1 MEIILSKYCKSF
13 TGTISRYHGYAI
25 RKTGNRYLSCRT
37 NSRHATPDGHW
48 KFIVSCAELA
58 KQGFMFTDIRIG
70 WEELQSALYEAK
82 YFVASEMVRRN
93 YEDKNKVWYD
103 ARDILNLKT
112 TFGL

>member
-1 MEIILSKYCKSF
+1 MEIILSHRCKSF
-13 TGTISRYHGYAI
+13 TGTISRRHGYAI
-25 RKTGNRYLSCRT
+25 RRTGNRFFSYRHPSK
-37 NSRHATPDGHW
+37 HATPEGHW

-58 KQGFMFTDIRIG
+58 QQGFMITDIRIG

-82 YFVASEMVRRN
+82 CFIASEMVRRN
-93 YEDKNKVWYD
+93 FTDKNKVWYD

>member
-48 KFIVSCAELA
+48 RFILACAELA
-58 KQGFMFTDIRIG
+58 KQGFMLSDIRISQD
-70 WEELQSALYEAK
+70 EIMDALHEIGRDDYLWK
-82 YFVASEMVRRN
+82 LKFPNTLNASEF
-93 YEDKNKVWYD
+93 
-103 ARDILNLKT
+103 LTLKSEL
-112 TFGL
+112 GL